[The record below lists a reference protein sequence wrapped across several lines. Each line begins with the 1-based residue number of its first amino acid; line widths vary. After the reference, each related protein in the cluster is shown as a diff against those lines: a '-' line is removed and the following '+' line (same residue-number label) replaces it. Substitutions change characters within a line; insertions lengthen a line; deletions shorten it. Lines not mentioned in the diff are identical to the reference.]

1 MKRSNFF
8 SHKLTVADN
17 YISLLS
23 RSCLSLPPCCLSSIS
38 GFRSRVLRHSIGA
51 DFPQQRPR
59 ACVFAHLRNAS
70 SSAVRETPRRSLIV
84 LPVTLTSSQPS
95 YSLHGPA
102 NLHQSILKASKR
114 LHTSLASARLTVVDN
129 VRPLPP
135 KSLLFLRKRRFC
147 KKTKRLFT
155 DWTRLIG
162 ITTLTYYLLS
172 HFQRFYC
179 ATLC

>member
-1 MKRSNFF
+1 LSQP
-8 SHKLTVADN
+8 AA
-17 YISLLS
+17 LLS
-23 RSCLSLPPCCLSSIS
+23 VVNLGFSQSRLTSL
-38 GFRSRVLRHSIGA
+38 GA
-51 DFPQQRPR
+51 DFPQQRPG

-129 VRPLPP
+129 VRPRPP
-135 KSLLFLRKRRFC
+135 KSLLFLRKRRFR

-172 HFQRFYC
+172 HCQRFYC
-179 ATLC
+179 ATIC

>member
-38 GFRSRVLRHSIGA
+38 GFRSRVLRHSA
-51 DFPQQRPR
+51 RTFHNNAPR
-59 ACVFAHLRNAS
+59 RVCSLTFATLQAEAALS
-70 SSAVRETPRRSLIV
+70 EKTPRRSLIV

-95 YSLHGPA
+95 YSLHWPA

-129 VRPLPP
+129 VRPRPP

-147 KKTKRLFT
+147 KKKRNVCLPT
-155 DWTRLIG
+155 GLD
-162 ITTLTYYLLS
+162 
-172 HFQRFYC
+172 
-179 ATLC
+179 